1 MLLLTSYLNWLKWV
15 TAEEWVLSAYKSCEK
30 PAITDYMLLLL
41 QSEHGCTLHGFY
53 LIDLHSLLWGPGL
66 RVGSSEDPELSFD
79 QGAVGQVDPT
89 DIKVDDSVVGA
100 GCYWL
105 HRV

>member
-1 MLLLTSYLNWLKWV
+1 MGSLNKKFWKDRDKASLTGITNIMLALRQT
-15 TAEEWVLSAYKSCEK
+15 EK
-30 PAITDYMLLLL
+30 KKVVWWWY
-41 QSEHGCTLHGFY
+41 GFY

-89 DIKVDDSVVGA
+89 DVKIDNSVVGT
-100 GCYWL
+100 GFYWL

>member
-1 MLLLTSYLNWLKWV
+1 MLLSGCKRLNRKRRR
-15 TAEEWVLSAYKSCEK
+15 SA
-30 PAITDYMLLLL
+30 T
-41 QSEHGCTLHGFY
+41 HTY
-53 LIDLHSLLWGPGL
+53 LIDLHSLLRGPGL
-66 RVGSSEDPELSFD
+66 RVGSSEDPELGFD

-89 DIKVDDSVVGA
+89 DVKMDDSVVGA